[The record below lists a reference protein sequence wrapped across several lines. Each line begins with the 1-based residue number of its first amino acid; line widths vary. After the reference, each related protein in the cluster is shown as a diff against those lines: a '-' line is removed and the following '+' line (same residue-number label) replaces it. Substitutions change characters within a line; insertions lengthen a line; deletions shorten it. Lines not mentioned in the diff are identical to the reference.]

1 MRALTIFIVLVLL
14 CSQSFSQQTQQR
26 KDANPLE
33 NLPGN
38 IEILTH
44 FGERADFSPD
54 NKRVAFMSKS
64 FGDAMVID
72 LQTRKIRCLTC
83 NIPAAAFLRVMH
95 LVTGDYILIGPDHFE
110 DIVVSRSR
118 DNELWFLS
126 KVPGSKPVKIGQKM
140 SEGIAISK
148 KSLKISFSELHD
160 QAPDLAPE
168 ASRMV
173 VAELDLSGTTP
184 KIINRKIVY
193 ESKDKNCTIEPQDFY
208 DDDTKL
214 TFSCYEPNGLASV
227 MGIDLQTCNTTN
239 FSKAPGTYNE
249 CEGIFPDGKF
259 TLVEGDRQCDWLG
272 GKRGHWNIDIWKLRL
287 NGTGKDFVR
296 LTNFNDF
303 KGGKASNPVISVDGK
318 YMSFQFAN
326 TNDPA
331 GVGYGIL
338 LYKFMK

>member
-148 KSLKISFSELHD
+148 KSLKT
-160 QAPDLAPE
+160 
-168 ASRMV
+168 V
-173 VAELDLSGTTP
+173 
-184 KIINRKIVY
+184 
-193 ESKDKNCTIEPQDFY
+193 
-208 DDDTKL
+208 
-214 TFSCYEPNGLASV
+214 
-227 MGIDLQTCNTTN
+227 
-239 FSKAPGTYNE
+239 
-249 CEGIFPDGKF
+249 
-259 TLVEGDRQCDWLG
+259 
-272 GKRGHWNIDIWKLRL
+272 
-287 NGTGKDFVR
+287 
-296 LTNFNDF
+296 
-303 KGGKASNPVISVDGK
+303 
-318 YMSFQFAN
+318 
-326 TNDPA
+326 
-331 GVGYGIL
+331 
-338 LYKFMK
+338 